1 MLILILGLILF
12 LGVHST
18 RIVAD
23 DWRSARIASIG
34 ERRWKLL
41 YTVGVLAGLTL
52 IVWGYSLAR
61 QAPVILWAPPA
72 GSRHLTALLVLI
84 SFPLLAAAKVPR
96 NHFKSLLHH
105 PMYAGT
111 ILWSGG
117 HLISNGT
124 VADLLLFGGFL
135 VWSLA
140 GFTAARAR
148 DHRQDISYPAGT
160 LRGTL
165 IVLAAG
171 TVLWL
176 LFAFYLHGLLFGVRP
191 LG

>member
-1 MLILILGLILF
+1 MLILIFGLILF
-12 LGVHST
+12 LGVHSI
-18 RIVAD
+18 RIVSD

-41 YTVGVLAGLTL
+41 YTVGALAGLAL

-61 QAPVILWAPPA
+61 QAPV
-72 GSRHLTALLVLI
+72 
-84 SFPLLAAAKVPR
+84 
-96 NHFKSLLHH
+96 
-105 PMYAGT
+105 

-135 VWSLA
+135 VWPLA

-148 DHRQDISYPAGT
+148 DRRQDISYPAGT

-165 IVLAAG
+165 TVLAASI
-171 TVLWL
+171 VLWL
-176 LFAFYLHGLLFGVRP
+176 LLAFYLHGLLFGVRP